1 MLPQTEA
8 LQLNYSRRPSVSPL
22 PLLILLLLT
31 SCGYRGGQGEAPWLG
46 STISVPYV
54 EGDTD
59 GQITA
64 SLIRQIQSSGLFRYV
79 DRNGCHLLKVKVVE
93 CRDENTGFRY
103 DQVAANTG
111 DDGDDVPGQESNQ
124 GLTNTLIP
132 IESRKWILVQVEVF
146 AEGCGEPIA
155 GPVCI
160 SAFVDYDHGYHL
172 LSNQLNVFSIG
183 QLTDI
188 SVAGEVVARPLSEA
202 VARSVVDYLLN
213 AW

>member
-1 MLPQTEA
+1 MYP
-8 LQLNYSRRPSVSPL
+8 RWPL
-22 PLLILLLLT
+22 VKLYRLLGLLLLFS
-31 SCGYRGGQGEAPWLG
+31 SCGYRMGQSETPWLG

-64 SLIRQIQSSGLFRYV
+64 SLIRQIQTSGLFRYV
-79 DRNGCHLLKVKVVE
+79 DRGGGYCLKVKVVE

-103 DQVAANTG
+103 DQVNGGNSSDQDNA
-111 DDGDDVPGQESNQ
+111 PGQNYDE
-124 GLTNTLIP
+124 GLTDTLIP
-132 IESRKWILVQVEVF
+132 IESRKWILVQVEVLESGNCE
-146 AEGCGEPIA
+146 AVV

-160 SAFVDYDHGYHL
+160 SASVDYDHGYHL
-172 LSNQLNVFSIG
+172 LNNQLNVFSIG

-188 SVAGEVVARPLSEA
+188 SVAGEAVARPLSEA
-202 VARSVVDYLLN
+202 VARSVMDYLLN

>member
-1 MLPQTEA
+1 MTTL
-8 LQLNYSRRPSVSPL
+8 R
-22 PLLILLLLT
+22 LLGLLLLLS
-31 SCGYRGGQGEAPWLG
+31 SCGYRTGQGEAPWIG

-64 SLIRQIQSSGLFRYV
+64 SLIRQIQTSGLFRYV
-79 DRNGCHLLKVKVVE
+79 DRGGCHQLKVKVVE

-103 DQVAANTG
+103 DQVNGGTEAG
-111 DDGDDVPGQESNQ
+111 DNAPGQNYDL

-146 AEGCGEPIA
+146 ESGNCEAIA

-172 LSNQLNVFSIG
+172 LNNQLNVFSIG

-188 SVAGEVVARPLSEA
+188 SVAGEAVARPLSEA
-202 VARSVVDYLLN
+202 VARSIVDYLLN